1 MSDYSDASPPPRKEK
16 RDKKEKKE
24 KKDKKEK
31 KEKQP
36 TTLPKKLYYNVELPE
51 FIVAGLLT
59 ANKVDIRPKDV
70 QMRILMKRKK
80 Q

>member
-16 RDKKEKKE
+16 KDKKDKKDKKE
-24 KKDKKEK
+24 KKEK

-51 FIVAGLLT
+51 FIGAGLLT